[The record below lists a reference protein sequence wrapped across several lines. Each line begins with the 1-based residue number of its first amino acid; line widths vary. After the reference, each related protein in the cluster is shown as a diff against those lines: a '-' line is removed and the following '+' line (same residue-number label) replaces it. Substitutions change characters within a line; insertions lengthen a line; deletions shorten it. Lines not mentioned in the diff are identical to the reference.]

1 MTIPAEIPGL
11 RAEAVVDLAA
21 IRHNVATLRAHAG
34 TAQVMTVVK
43 ADGYGHGAVP
53 VARAARE
60 AGADWIGTAVLEE
73 ALALRAAGDTGPVFC
88 WLTTPGEPL
97 ARAIAEGIDLSASAP
112 WEIAEII
119 AGVTDRPARVHLKID
134 TGMSRGGAVPEEWP
148 VLLRAAVDAQKSGRL
163 EVTGIWSH
171 LASAD
176 EPKSPANEVQ
186 LATFES
192 AVEAAASVGI
202 EPRFRHLANSGAT
215 LALPETHFDLVRPG
229 IATYGLSPFGRSL
242 TPAELGL
249 RPAMTLRARLAMV
262 KRVPAGVGV
271 SYGLTWT
278 APRPSTLGLIPLGYG
293 DGLPRHASN
302 GAPVQAAGGRRSIVG
317 RICMD
322 QCVVNL
328 ADDEAEAGD
337 EVVLFGPGTAGEPTA
352 EDWADAAGTISY
364 EIVTRLRARIPR
376 RYVDSDRTEQGRAGG
391 KVWVGQGGTEGEVG
405 AGRGTAEGNLGVGQG
420 GAEGK
425 EP

>member
-1 MTIPAEIPGL
+1 MSEPSKLSMP

-21 IRHNVATLRAHAG
+21 IRHNVATLRARAA

-43 ADGYGHGAVP
+43 ADAYGHGMVP

-60 AGADWIGTAVLEE
+60 AGAAWIGAAVLEE
-73 ALALRAAGDTGPVFC
+73 ALELRAAGDTGPIFC

-97 ARAIAEGIDLSASAP
+97 EQAIAAGIDLSAAAP
-112 WEIAEII
+112 WEIDQIV
-119 AGVTDRPARVHLKID
+119 AGVEDRPARVHLKID

-148 VLLRAAVDAQKSGRL
+148 TLVRAALAEERAGRL
-163 EVTGIWSH
+163 EIIGIWSH

-176 EPKSPANEVQ
+176 EPKSAANEAQV
-186 LATFES
+186 ATFES
-192 AVEAAASVGI
+192 AVEVAGSLGV
-202 EPRFRHLANSGAT
+202 EPPLRHLANSAGT

-229 IATYGLSPFGRSL
+229 IATYGLSPFGRAL
-242 TPAELGL
+242 TSAELDL

-262 KRVPAGVGV
+262 KRVPAGAGV

-278 APRPSTLGLIPLGYG
+278 APVPSTLGLIPLGYG

-302 GAPVQAAGGRRSIVG
+302 GAPVQVAGGRHTIVG

-328 ADDEAEAGD
+328 EDDSAVAGD
-337 EVVLFGPGTAGEPTA
+337 EVVLFGPGDQGEPTA
-352 EDWADAAGTISY
+352 DDWADAAQTINY
-364 EIVTRLRARIPR
+364 EIVTRLGSRIPR
-376 RYVDSDRTEQGRAGG
+376 RYVDGGRIG
-391 KVWVGQGGTEGEVG
+391 
-405 AGRGTAEGNLGVGQG
+405 
-420 GAEGK
+420 
-425 EP
+425 